1 MGRILLDVHQWTW
14 GGIQSSSVHVT
25 TAHRQLFKMKV
36 VLSLCA
42 TLLVYQGAPVPEAE
56 ADPFFNTI
64 ALPAITGSALVD
76 GLLLGKVAFLKAAI
90 LANLLLGSSGGSDE
104 LSDSYGAPVDTYVLL
119 LILTVLLKI
128 LTVLQL
134 TRTVLPMLDTEP
146 LLPHTILLLLPHT
159 MLQQLHMKTLPLLR
173 RMELLHRQILRTLM
187 ELPKL
192 IPCLHMEL
200 PPTISR
206 W

>member
-1 MGRILLDVHQWTW
+1 M
-14 GGIQSSSVHVT
+14 GGIKSSSVHVT

-42 TLLVYQGAPVPEAE
+42 CLLVCQGAPVPEAE

-104 LSDSYGAPVDTYVLL
+104 LSDSYGAPVDTYGAPEDSYGAPDDSYGAPDAGYGAPAPVSYDPAPVA
-119 LILTVLLKI
+119 TYDAPAV
-128 LTVLQL
+128 TYDTPAPFETYGAPADTPDSYGAPQADP
-134 TRTVLPMLDTEP
+134 LPAYGAP
-146 LLPHTILLLLPHT
+146 
-159 MLQQLHMKTLPLLR
+159 
-173 RMELLHRQILRTLM
+173 
-187 ELPKL
+187 
-192 IPCLHMEL
+192 
-200 PPTISR
+200 SYYF
-206 W
+206 

>member
-1 MGRILLDVHQWTW
+1 MGRILLDVHQWTYS
-14 GGIQSSSVHVT
+14 GIKSSSVHVT

-42 TLLVYQGAPVPEAE
+42 CLLVCQGAPVPEAE

-104 LSDSYGAPVDTYVLL
+104 LSDSYGAPVDTYGAPVDSYGAPVDSYGAPDEGYGAPAPSYDPAPVA
-119 LILTVLLKI
+119 TYDAPAV
-128 LTVLQL
+128 TYENPAPVETYGAPADTPDPYGAPQADP
-134 TRTVLPMLDTEP
+134 LPAYGAP
-146 LLPHTILLLLPHT
+146 
-159 MLQQLHMKTLPLLR
+159 
-173 RMELLHRQILRTLM
+173 
-187 ELPKL
+187 
-192 IPCLHMEL
+192 
-200 PPTISR
+200 SYYF
-206 W
+206 

>member
-14 GGIQSSSVHVT
+14 GGIKSSSVHVT

-42 TLLVYQGAPVPEAE
+42 TLLVCQGAPVPEAE

-104 LSDSYGAPVDTYVLL
+104 LSDSYGAPVDTYGAPVDSYGAPEEGYGAPAPSYDPAPVA
-119 LILTVLLKI
+119 TYDAPAV
-128 LTVLQL
+128 TYENPAPVEMYGAPADTPDSYGAPQADP
-134 TRTVLPMLDTEP
+134 LPAYGAP
-146 LLPHTILLLLPHT
+146 
-159 MLQQLHMKTLPLLR
+159 
-173 RMELLHRQILRTLM
+173 
-187 ELPKL
+187 
-192 IPCLHMEL
+192 
-200 PPTISR
+200 SYYF
-206 W
+206 

>member
-14 GGIQSSSVHVT
+14 GGIKSSSVHVT

-42 TLLVYQGAPVPEAE
+42 TLLVCQGAPVPEAE

-104 LSDSYGAPVDTYVLL
+104 LSDSYGAPEDSYGAPVDSYGAPDEGYGAPAPSYDPAPVATYDAPAV
-119 LILTVLLKI
+119 TYENPAPVE
-128 LTVLQL
+128 TYGAPADTPDSYGAPQADP
-134 TRTVLPMLDTEP
+134 LPAYGAP
-146 LLPHTILLLLPHT
+146 
-159 MLQQLHMKTLPLLR
+159 
-173 RMELLHRQILRTLM
+173 
-187 ELPKL
+187 
-192 IPCLHMEL
+192 
-200 PPTISR
+200 SYYF
-206 W
+206 

>member
-1 MGRILLDVHQWTW
+1 MGRILLDVHQWTYS
-14 GGIQSSSVHVT
+14 GIKSSSVHVT

-42 TLLVYQGAPVPEAE
+42 TLLVCQGAPVPEAE

-104 LSDSYGAPVDTYVLL
+104 LSDSYGAPVDTYGAPVDSYGAPEDSYGAPDDSYGAPDAGYGAPAPVSYDPPAPVE
-119 LILTVLLKI
+119 TYGAPAD
-128 LTVLQL
+128 TPDSYGAPQADP
-134 TRTVLPMLDTEP
+134 LPA
-146 LLPHTILLLLPHT
+146 
-159 MLQQLHMKTLPLLR
+159 
-173 RMELLHRQILRTLM
+173 
-187 ELPKL
+187 
-192 IPCLHMEL
+192 
-200 PPTISR
+200 
-206 W
+206 

>member
-14 GGIQSSSVHVT
+14 GGIKSSSVHVT

-42 TLLVYQGAPVPEAE
+42 TLLVCQGAPVPEAE

-104 LSDSYGAPVDTYVLL
+104 LSDSYGAPVDTYGAPEDSYGAPVDSYGAPDEGYGAPAPSYDPAPVA
-119 LILTVLLKI
+119 TYDAPAV
-128 LTVLQL
+128 TYENPAPVEMYGAPADTPDSYGAPQADP
-134 TRTVLPMLDTEP
+134 LPAYGAP
-146 LLPHTILLLLPHT
+146 
-159 MLQQLHMKTLPLLR
+159 
-173 RMELLHRQILRTLM
+173 
-187 ELPKL
+187 
-192 IPCLHMEL
+192 
-200 PPTISR
+200 SYYF
-206 W
+206 

>member
-76 GLLLGKVAFLKAAI
+76 GLHLGKVAFLKAAI

-104 LSDSYGAPVDTYVLL
+104 LSDSYGAPVDSYGAPDAGYGAPAPSYDPAPVATYDAPAV
-119 LILTVLLKI
+119 TYENPAPVE
-128 LTVLQL
+128 TYGAPADTPDSYGAPQADP
-134 TRTVLPMLDTEP
+134 LPAYGAP
-146 LLPHTILLLLPHT
+146 
-159 MLQQLHMKTLPLLR
+159 
-173 RMELLHRQILRTLM
+173 
-187 ELPKL
+187 
-192 IPCLHMEL
+192 
-200 PPTISR
+200 SYYF
-206 W
+206 

>member
-14 GGIQSSSVHVT
+14 GGIKSSSVHVT

-42 TLLVYQGAPVPEAE
+42 TLLVCQGAPVPEAE

-104 LSDSYGAPVDTYVLL
+104 LSDSYGAPVDTYGAPVDSYGAPAPVSYDPAPVA
-119 LILTVLLKI
+119 TYDAPAV
-128 LTVLQL
+128 TY
-134 TRTVLPMLDTEP
+134 DTPAPVETYGAP
-146 LLPHTILLLLPHT
+146 ADTPDSYGAP
-159 MLQQLHMKTLPLLR
+159 QADP
-173 RMELLHRQILRTLM
+173 
-187 ELPKL
+187 
-192 IPCLHMEL
+192 
-200 PPTISR
+200 
-206 W
+206 